1 MRPAPK
7 PRRTLDTSNSVQQVS
22 SMPAPARAVAAAVL
36 LSFFAAA
43 APLAAQPAA
52 APPTAAAKA
61 EAATRFKKGLDLF
74 KDGDYQ
80 AALIEFRRAYDLA
93 PNYQV
98 LYNIGQVSFQL
109 QDYPGA
115 LAALQRYLTEGGRNV
130 PGTRRAEVERDIEK
144 LKQRVANLE
153 IVVNVEGADIT
164 VDDVSVGK
172 SPLGKPLLVSAGK
185 HRVTVAR
192 AGYTSGAKLVEI
204 ASSDSQKVDFQLTE
218 TQSAAPA
225 PISADRRPGAPVSRD
240 AAPRRAAPRPRR
252 RRRRGARTSRPRSSR
267 WSPTGAGRNGRRR
280 HGRDGARR
288 ARATRRKIARP
299 RSCVARPR
307 SGLLPASKTSER
319 LALVTDILG
328 GTAIVGAGIS
338 IYLTVSASSS
348 SSAAKVGAL
357 PMGVRLTP
365 TPGGGVLSCSF
376 WIRRRYG
383 SRLGHVSDGHEETI
397 RRSAARSGFG
407 AARGPI
413 VNASCACRAAR
424 RRGLGRPCST

>member
-1 MRPAPK
+1 
-7 PRRTLDTSNSVQQVS
+7 
-22 SMPAPARAVAAAVL
+22 MPAPARAVAAAVL
-36 LSFFAAA
+36 LSLFAAA
-43 APLAAQPAA
+43 APLAAQPAS
-52 APPTAAAKA
+52 APPSAAARS

-80 AALIEFRRAYDLA
+80 AALIEFRRAYELA

-153 IVVNVEGADIT
+153 VIVNVDGADIS
-164 VDDVSVGK
+164 VDDASVGK
-172 SPLGKPLLVSAGK
+172 SPLGKPLLVGAGK

-204 ASSDSQKVDFQLTE
+204 ASQDSQKVEFQLTE

-225 PISADRRPGAPVSRD
+225 PIPQIAPASGEPPAASSSTPATPPPPKGPNYTPAIIAWSATGAVTIGAVITGVLALGASSDLKKDRETAFVSRD
-240 AAPRRAAPRPRR
+240 
-252 RRRRGARTSRPRSSR
+252 TLDS
-267 WSPTGAGRNGRRR
+267 AG
-280 HGRDGARR
+280 
-288 ARATRRKIARP
+288 
-299 RSCVARPR
+299 
-307 SGLLPASKTSER
+307 SKTSTM
-319 LALVTDILG
+319 ALVTDILG

-348 SSAAKVGAL
+348 SAAPKVGAV
-357 PMGVRLTP
+357 PMRVRLTP
-365 TPGGGVLSCSF
+365 TPGGAV
-376 WIRRRYG
+376 
-383 SRLGHVSDGHEETI
+383 VSGT
-397 RRSAARSGFG
+397 F
-407 AARGPI
+407 
-413 VNASCACRAAR
+413 
-424 RRGLGRPCST
+424 